1 MHRYDIRVRYADT
14 DQMGFAY
21 YGHYLRWFEIGRAE
35 MLRSLGRS
43 YREVEDDLG
52 VLMPVLEARCRYFHG
67 ARYDERVTI
76 ETGLLDHARA
86 TMRFGY
92 RVRGEDGELCV
103 VGLTEHCFTN
113 REAKLM
119 RPPAT
124 LRDLLGVAPAVDADL
139 REALAQPGGPAR

>member
-1 MHRYDIRVRYADT
+1 MHRFEIRVRYGDT
-14 DQMGFAY
+14 DQMGWVY

-43 YREVEDDLG
+43 YREVEEDLG

-67 ARYDERVTI
+67 ARYDERVTL

-92 RVRGEDGELCV
+92 RVRGEDGAVCAI
-103 VGLTEHCFTN
+103 GLTEHCFTTPG
-113 REAKLM
+113 AKLV
-119 RPPAT
+119 RPPAV
-124 LRDLLGVAPAVDADL
+124 LRDLLGVAPEVDAEL
-139 REALAQPGGPAR
+139 RRALTT